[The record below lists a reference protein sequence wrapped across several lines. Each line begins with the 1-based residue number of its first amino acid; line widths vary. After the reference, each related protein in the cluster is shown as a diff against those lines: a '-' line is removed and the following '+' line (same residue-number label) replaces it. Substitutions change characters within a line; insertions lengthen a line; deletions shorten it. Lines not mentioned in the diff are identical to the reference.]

1 MFRDIK
7 LDDRSFDDIRS
18 EVISNI
24 TRHCPEWT
32 NHNASDPGITLVELF
47 AYMTEMTQFRL
58 NQVPEKNYLAF
69 LDLLGVK
76 QRLPLPAYS
85 RVCFDLS
92 AGYQMDTASKNTI
105 TIPQNTKIAT
115 QNDEDDEEVVFETK
129 KSTYVSNTKLLNI
142 YSKTYDTGR
151 EKTKVFDYSNSLNS
165 TETFIPFTNNGRSQN
180 KVEIYLYSD
189 DFYVLKN
196 DVNMTIVFRLPTTMR
211 TYNISDDFLERIE
224 WQYYDGELWH
234 NLHTAY
240 DLTISVDDKDA
251 DILSITFEGNCENLQ
266 TDVLEKVFSQ
276 ESYFIRGTLKDI
288 PNWLEEFSVYEVSV
302 MTNANQE
309 GVLPDDCFYN
319 YELIDLNNSFFPFG
333 TRPTLDA
340 SIIEE
345 VFYIQCD
352 QAFCEQGTAI
362 DIYFDLL
369 TSGTNTTIQGYDG
382 LQIVYEYSIGE
393 GKWGTLNVV
402 DNTFNFTQAGN
413 VAFDIPD
420 NINKVIINA
429 KEGYWVRAKI
439 ISGNYGEEETST
451 YENGEV
457 QTNQAT
463 LNPPILSSLN
473 IKYSLKRK
481 DLEGCTSLNNYQYE
495 NIVFDK
501 NRPLQIFKTNSE
513 QEDALFF
520 GFDSYLSEQYLDI
533 FFDIEPTAT
542 LNNNQRL
549 IQWEILIDN
558 EWKKL
563 KVEDNTDSLNTS
575 GDIRLHLPLID
586 KLESYSLYLE
596 SLDRMWIKAKIKFNT
611 LDSFATVNN
620 VLLNS
625 VVVMQKETY
634 KNEVLGY
641 SNGLPD
647 VSFHLQNKNLI
658 SSPSILV
665 DEEIYKAVD
674 RFIDYG
680 FDDQVFIF
688 NGLTGKIEFGDGKH
702 GKIPPLGAKIVVNN
716 YEITQGSNGNVAK
729 DKISILKD
737 SINYVDSVS
746 NISMAKNGHNG
757 DTVDDL
763 KRNAPN
769 MLNTMNRAVTIEDYE
784 HLALSYSPYIKKA
797 KCILKDSKVV
807 VLIMSENILRDKG
820 FINVNFINSLEKFL
834 SSVSIVTVVP
844 RVESVNIVNVKIKLK
859 LKYTDDTN
867 VPTRSK
873 IESELLEK
881 LKTYLNPFNGLKGD
895 GYEIGRVLLKSDI
908 VRIINNYE
916 VSLLVSELEFIKNGV
931 EIEDPKVTLAYNE
944 IIDLKDVMI
953 EELSYDF

>member
-7 LDDRSFDDIRS
+7 LDDRSYNDIRN

-24 TRHCPEWT
+24 TRHCPDWT

-47 AYMTEMTQFRL
+47 AYIAEMTQFRL

-76 QRLPLPAYS
+76 QRLPLSSYS
-85 RVCFDLS
+85 RVSFDLS

-105 TIPQNTKIAT
+105 LIPQNTKIAT
-115 QNDEDDEEVVFETK
+115 QNNEDEVEIVFETK
-129 KSTYVSNTKLLNI
+129 KTTYVSNTKLINI
-142 YSKTYDTGR
+142 YSKTYDSGR
-151 EKTKVFDYSNSLNS
+151 EKTKTFDFSHTLDS
-165 TETFIPFTNNGRSQN
+165 TETFIPFSDNGKSKN

-189 DFYVLKN
+189 NFYVLKN

-211 TYNISDDFLERIE
+211 AYDISEDFLERIE

-234 NLHTAY
+234 NLQTAY

-266 TDVLEKVFSQ
+266 TDFLEKIYKK
-276 ESYFIRGTLKDI
+276 ESYFIKGTLKDI

-302 MTNANQE
+302 ITNANQE

-333 TRPTLDA
+333 TRPTLDS

-352 QAFCEQGTAI
+352 QAFCEQGTDI
-362 DIYFDLL
+362 DIYFDLV
-369 TSGTNTTIQGYDG
+369 TSGANSTIQGYAG
-382 LQIVYEYSIGE
+382 LQIVYEYSISE
-393 GKWGTLNVV
+393 GKWGSLSVV

-413 VAFDIPD
+413 IAFETPK
-420 NINKVIINA
+420 NIDKVIINA
-429 KEGYWVRAKI
+429 KEGYWIRAKI

-457 QTNQAT
+457 QTIKAT
-463 LNPPILSSLN
+463 LNPPVLSSLN

-495 NIVFDK
+495 NVEFDK
-501 NRPLQIFKTNSE
+501 NRPLSIFKTNSIK
-513 QEDALFF
+513 EDALYF

-533 FFDIEPTAT
+533 FFDIETSASF
-542 LNNNQRL
+542 NNNQRL
-549 IQWEILIDN
+549 IEWEILIDN
-558 EWKKL
+558 EWKRL
-563 KVEDNTDSLNTS
+563 KIEDNTDSLNTS
-575 GDIRLHLPLID
+575 GDIRIILPKID
-586 KLESYSLYLE
+586 KLETYSLYLE
-596 SLDRMWIKAKIKFNT
+596 SLDRMWIKAKVKFNT
-611 LDSFATVNN
+611 LENFPKINN

-625 VVVMQKETY
+625 VMVMQKETY
-634 KNEVLGY
+634 KDEVLGY

-647 VSFHLQNKNLI
+647 VTFTLQNKNLVSAPLI
-658 SSPSILV
+658 SV

-680 FDDQVFIF
+680 FDDNVFVF
-688 NGLTGKIEFGDGKH
+688 NGLSGKIEFGDGKN
-702 GKIPPLGAKIVVNN
+702 GKIPPLGSKIIVNS
-716 YEITQGSNGNVAK
+716 YEVTNGSNGNVAK

-737 SINYVDSVS
+737 SINYVDSVH
-746 NISMAKNGHNG
+746 NIFMAKNGHSG
-757 DTVDDL
+757 DTIEDL

-769 MLNTMNRAVTIEDYE
+769 VLNTMNRAVTIEDYE
-784 HLALSYSPYIKKA
+784 HLSNAFSPYIKKT

-820 FINVNFINSLEKFL
+820 FINVNFMNELQSYLTK
-834 SSVSIVTVVP
+834 VSIVTIIP
-844 RVESVNIVNVKIKLK
+844 RVESVNIVNLQLKLK
-859 LKYTDDTN
+859 LKYVDDTN
-867 VPTRSK
+867 TPTRTK
-873 IESELLEK
+873 VESELLEK
-881 LKTYLNPFNGLKGD
+881 LKDYLNPFHGLKGN
-895 GYEIGRVLLKSDI
+895 GYEVGRVLLKSDI

-916 VSLLVSELEFIKNGV
+916 VSLLVSELKFIKNGV
-931 EIEDPKVTLAYNE
+931 EIEDAKVTLAYNE